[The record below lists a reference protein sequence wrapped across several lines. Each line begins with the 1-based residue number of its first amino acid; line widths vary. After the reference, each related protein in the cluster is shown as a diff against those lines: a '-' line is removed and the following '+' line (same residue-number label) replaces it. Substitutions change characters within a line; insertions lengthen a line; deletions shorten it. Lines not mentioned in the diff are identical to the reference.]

1 MEFNNIM
8 DTNQGYAPSWL
19 ESQQPSEDVYLT
31 DLEYQNADYIDL
43 LASSSHMESFME
55 LDSIEE
61 VKEEEEEEK
70 GEEMKAALSNLLPD
84 LLTQVGINNNGAVNT
99 SSSCSTED
107 TTQSLIEEVETYL
120 QSVSGGVS
128 TSSLQESWTSDLP
141 HKKEEKVDEADRIFE
156 ALTTGNVV
164 QQAEEDLNLEEALS
178 TSVISADGENVIII
192 LAPSPPP
199 PTTTDEIIPAAPSP
213 APSFTLPT
221 SPSYDAL
228 SPAQSDTD
236 AEWSPANLSRTV
248 MAATKPRKKYERK
261 VRAKP
266 PTGPYPVEKKARKMA
281 QNRSAAFKYRER
293 KKAEQDAVDEELDR
307 LFDRNAY
314 LKKKMSEMEIQVRL
328 IKQLMTETMGIDI
341 PDGLLR

>member
-1 MEFNNIM
+1 MEFTNIM
-8 DTNQGYAPSWL
+8 DTINQGYAPSWL
-19 ESQQPSEDVYLT
+19 ESQQQHPSEDVYLA
-31 DLEYQNADYIDL
+31 DLADQNADDLFMDL
-43 LASSSHMESFME
+43 LASSSDMESFME

-61 VKEEEEEEK
+61 VKEEEEED
-70 GEEMKAALSNLLPD
+70 MKAALSNLLPD
-84 LLTQVGINNNGAVNT
+84 LLTQVGINNMAAVNT
-99 SSSCSTED
+99 ASPED
-107 TTQSLIEEVETYL
+107 TTQSLIDEVETYL

-128 TSSLQESWTSDLP
+128 TSSLQEAWSP
-141 HKKEEKVDEADRIFE
+141 PPPVKVDEADRIFE

-164 QQAEEDLNLEEALS
+164 QQAEEDINLEQALS

-192 LAPSPPP
+192 LAPPSPAA
-199 PTTTDEIIPAAPSP
+199 TAEEIPAVPSP

-221 SPSYDAL
+221 SPSYSDAL

-236 AEWSPANLSRTV
+236 AEWSPANLNRSV
-248 MAATKPRKKYERK
+248 AATPRPRKKYERK

-266 PTGPYPVEKKARKMA
+266 PTGPYPLEKKARKMA

-293 KKAEQDAVDEELDR
+293 KKAEQDAVDEELER

-314 LKKKMSEMEIQVRL
+314 LKKKMSDMEIQVRCL
-328 IKQLMTETMGIDI
+328 KQLMTETMGIDI

>member
-8 DTNQGYAPSWL
+8 DTTTNQGFAPSWL

-31 DLEYQNADYIDL
+31 DLEYQNADFIDL
-43 LASSSHMESFME
+43 LAASSDMESFME

-61 VKEEEEEEK
+61 VKEEEEEEV
-70 GEEMKAALSNLLPD
+70 KAALSNLLPD
-84 LLTQVGINNNGAVNT
+84 LLTQVGINNGAGHA
-99 SSSCSTED
+99 SSCSTIED

-128 TSSLQESWTSDLP
+128 TSSLQQSWTTTSNDP
-141 HKKEEKVDEADRIFE
+141 VKKEVDEADRIFE

-164 QQAEEDLNLEEALS
+164 HQAEEELNLEEALS

-192 LAPSPPP
+192 LAPSPSP
-199 PTTTDEIIPAAPSP
+199 PTTDDDAIPTVRSP

-221 SPSYDAL
+221 SPTSYDAAL
-228 SPAQSDTD
+228 SPAQSDPDT
-236 AEWSPANLSRTV
+236 EWSPANLSRAV
-248 MAATKPRKKYERK
+248 AKPRKKYERK

-266 PTGPYPVEKKARKMA
+266 PTGPYPLEKKARKMA

-293 KKAEQDAVDEELDR
+293 KKAEQDAVDEELER

-314 LKKKMSEMEIQVRL
+314 LKKKMSDMEIQVRCL
-328 IKQLMTETMGIDI
+328 KQLMTETMGIDI

>member
-1 MEFNNIM
+1 MEFTNIM
-8 DTNQGYAPSWL
+8 DTLNQGYAPSWL
-19 ESQQPSEDVYLT
+19 ESQQQHPSEDVYLA
-31 DLEYQNADYIDL
+31 DLADQNADDLFMDL
-43 LASSSHMESFME
+43 LASSSDMESFME

-61 VKEEEEEEK
+61 VKEEEEEEDV
-70 GEEMKAALSNLLPD
+70 KAALSNLLPD
-84 LLTQVGINNNGAVNT
+84 LLTQVGINNMAAVNT
-99 SSSCSTED
+99 ASPED
-107 TTQSLIEEVETYL
+107 TTQSLIDEVETYL

-128 TSSLQESWTSDLP
+128 TSSLQEAWSP
-141 HKKEEKVDEADRIFE
+141 PPPVKVDEADRIFE

-164 QQAEEDLNLEEALS
+164 HQAEEEEINLEEALS

-192 LAPSPPP
+192 LAPSP
-199 PTTTDEIIPAAPSP
+199 TTDDAAIPTVPSP

-221 SPSYDAL
+221 SPSFDDAAL
-228 SPAQSDTD
+228 SPAQSDPDT
-236 AEWSPANLSRTV
+236 EWSPANLSRAV
-248 MAATKPRKKYERK
+248 AKPRKKYERK

-266 PTGPYPVEKKARKMA
+266 PTGPYPLEKKARKMA

-314 LKKKMSEMEIQVRL
+314 LKKKMSDMEIQVRCL
-328 IKQLMTETMGIDI
+328 KQLMTETMGIDI

>member
-8 DTNQGYAPSWL
+8 DTTTNQGFAPSWL

-43 LASSSHMESFME
+43 LAASSDMESFME

-61 VKEEEEEEK
+61 VKVEEEEEEV
-70 GEEMKAALSNLLPD
+70 KAALSNLLPD
-84 LLTQVGINNNGAVNT
+84 LLTQVGINNGAEHA
-99 SSSCSTED
+99 SSCSTIED

-128 TSSLQESWTSDLP
+128 TSSLQQSWTTTSNDP
-141 HKKEEKVDEADRIFE
+141 VKKEVDEADRIFE

-164 QQAEEDLNLEEALS
+164 HQAEEELNLEEALS

-199 PTTTDEIIPAAPSP
+199 PTTDDDAIPTVPSP

-221 SPSYDAL
+221 SPTSYDAAL
-228 SPAQSDTD
+228 SPAQSDPDT
-236 AEWSPANLSRTV
+236 EWSPANISRAV
-248 MAATKPRKKYERK
+248 QAKPRKKYERK

-266 PTGPYPVEKKARKMA
+266 PTGPYPLEKKARKMA

-293 KKAEQDAVDEELDR
+293 KKAEQDAVDEELER

-314 LKKKMSEMEIQVRL
+314 LKKKMSDMEIQVRCL
-328 IKQLMTETMGIDI
+328 KQLMTETMGIDI

>member
-8 DTNQGYAPSWL
+8 DTTTHHQGFAPSWL
-19 ESQQPSEDVYLT
+19 EESQQPSEDVYLT
-31 DLEYQNADYIDL
+31 DLEYQNADFIDL
-43 LASSSHMESFME
+43 LAASSDMESFME

-61 VKEEEEEEK
+61 VKEEEEEDV
-70 GEEMKAALSNLLPD
+70 KAALSNLLPD
-84 LLTQVGINNNGAVNT
+84 LLTQVGINNGAVHA
-99 SSSCSTED
+99 SSTTED
-107 TTQSLIEEVETYL
+107 TTQSLIDEVETYL

-128 TSSLQESWTSDLP
+128 TSSLQQSWTSDP
-141 HKKEEKVDEADRIFE
+141 VKKEVDEADRIFE

-164 QQAEEDLNLEEALS
+164 HQAEEEDINLEEALS

-192 LAPSPPP
+192 LAPSP
-199 PTTTDEIIPAAPSP
+199 TTDDAAIPTVPSP

-221 SPSYDAL
+221 SPSFDDAAL
-228 SPAQSDTD
+228 SPAQSDPDT
-236 AEWSPANLSRTV
+236 EWSPANLSR
-248 MAATKPRKKYERK
+248 AAVAKPRKKYERK

-266 PTGPYPVEKKARKMA
+266 PTGPYPLEKKARKMA

-314 LKKKMSEMEIQVRL
+314 LKKKMSDMEIQVRCL
-328 IKQLMTETMGIDI
+328 KQLMTETMGIDI

>member
-8 DTNQGYAPSWL
+8 DTITNQGFAPSWL

-31 DLEYQNADYIDL
+31 DLEYQNADFIDL
-43 LASSSHMESFME
+43 LAASSDMESFME

-61 VKEEEEEEK
+61 VKEEEEEV
-70 GEEMKAALSNLLPD
+70 KAALSNLLPD
-84 LLTQVGINNNGAVNT
+84 LLTQVGINNGAVHA
-99 SSSCSTED
+99 SSCPTTED

-128 TSSLQESWTSDLP
+128 TSSLQESWTSDP
-141 HKKEEKVDEADRIFE
+141 VKEEVDEADRIFE

-164 QQAEEDLNLEEALS
+164 HQAEEELNLEEALS

-199 PTTTDEIIPAAPSP
+199 PTTDDAIPTVPSP

-221 SPSYDAL
+221 SPSYDAAL
-228 SPAQSDTD
+228 SPAQSDPD
-236 AEWSPANLSRTV
+236 AEWSPANLSRAV
-248 MAATKPRKKYERK
+248 AKPRKKYERK

-266 PTGPYPVEKKARKMA
+266 PTGPYPLEKKARKMA

-293 KKAEQDAVDEELDR
+293 KKAEQDAVDEELER

-314 LKKKMSEMEIQVRL
+314 LKKKMSDMEIQVRCL
-328 IKQLMTETMGIDI
+328 KQLMTETMGIDI

>member
-61 VKEEEEEEK
+61 VKEEEEEDV
-70 GEEMKAALSNLLPD
+70 KAALSNLLPD

-99 SSSCSTED
+99 SSCSTED

-141 HKKEEKVDEADRIFE
+141 LKKEEKVDEADRIFE

-178 TSVISADGENVIII
+178 TSVISADGENVFII
-192 LAPSPPP
+192 LAPSSPPP
-199 PTTTDEIIPAAPSP
+199 PSTPEEILPAAPSP

-236 AEWSPANLSRTV
+236 AEWSPANLSRAV
-248 MAATKPRKKYERK
+248 ATTPKPRKKYERK

>member
-1 MEFNNIM
+1 MEFTNIM
-8 DTNQGYAPSWL
+8 DTINQGYAPSWL
-19 ESQQPSEDVYLT
+19 ESQQQHPSEDVYLT
-31 DLEYQNADYIDL
+31 DLADQNADDLYMDL
-43 LASSSHMESFME
+43 LASSSDMESFME

-61 VKEEEEEEK
+61 VKEEEEEDV
-70 GEEMKAALSNLLPD
+70 KAALSSLLPD
-84 LLTQVGINNNGAVNT
+84 LLTQVGINNMAAAVNT
-99 SSSCSTED
+99 TSPED
-107 TTQSLIEEVETYL
+107 TTQSLIDEVETYL

-128 TSSLQESWTSDLP
+128 TSSLEEAWTP
-141 HKKEEKVDEADRIFE
+141 PPPPVKVDEADRIFE

-164 QQAEEDLNLEEALS
+164 QQAEEDINLEQALS

-192 LAPSPPP
+192 LAPPSPVA
-199 PTTTDEIIPAAPSP
+199 EEIPAVPSP

-221 SPSYDAL
+221 SPGYSDAL

-236 AEWSPANLSRTV
+236 AEWSPANLNRTV
-248 MAATKPRKKYERK
+248 AATTPRPRKKYERK

-266 PTGPYPVEKKARKMA
+266 PTGPYPLEKKARKMA

-293 KKAEQDAVDEELDR
+293 KKAEQDAVDEELER

-314 LKKKMSEMEIQVRL
+314 LKKKMSDMEIQVRCL
-328 IKQLMTETMGIDI
+328 KQLMTETMGIDI

>member
-8 DTNQGYAPSWL
+8 DTTTHHQGFAPSWL
-19 ESQQPSEDVYLT
+19 EESQQPSEDVYLT
-31 DLEYQNADYIDL
+31 DLEYQNADFIDL
-43 LASSSHMESFME
+43 LAASSDMESFME

-61 VKEEEEEEK
+61 VKEEEEEDV
-70 GEEMKAALSNLLPD
+70 KAALSNLLPD
-84 LLTQVGINNNGAVNT
+84 LLTQVGINNGAVHA
-99 SSSCSTED
+99 SSTTED
-107 TTQSLIEEVETYL
+107 TTQSLIDEVETYL

-128 TSSLQESWTSDLP
+128 TASLEEAWTP
-141 HKKEEKVDEADRIFE
+141 PPPPVKVDEADRIFE

-164 QQAEEDLNLEEALS
+164 QQAEEDINLEQALS

-192 LAPSPPP
+192 LAPPSPVA
-199 PTTTDEIIPAAPSP
+199 EEIPAVPSP

-221 SPSYDAL
+221 SPGYSDAL

-236 AEWSPANLSRTV
+236 AEWSPANLNRTV
-248 MAATKPRKKYERK
+248 AAATPTRPRKKYERK

-266 PTGPYPVEKKARKMA
+266 PTGPYPLEKKARKMA

-293 KKAEQDAVDEELDR
+293 KKAEQDAVDEELER

-314 LKKKMSEMEIQVRL
+314 LKKKMSDMEIQVRCL
-328 IKQLMTETMGIDI
+328 KQLMTETMGIDI